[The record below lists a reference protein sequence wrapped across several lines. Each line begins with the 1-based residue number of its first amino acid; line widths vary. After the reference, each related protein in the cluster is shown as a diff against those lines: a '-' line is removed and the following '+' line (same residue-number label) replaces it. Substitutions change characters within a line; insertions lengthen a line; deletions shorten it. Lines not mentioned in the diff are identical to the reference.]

1 MSDPRISVVL
11 PTYNRTLFLRQAI
24 DSVLAQTRTDWEL
37 IIVDDHSDVPEVA
50 TVISEYAQ
58 RDARIQA
65 IYHETNRRLPAAL
78 NTGFASARGDLLTWT
93 TDDNV
98 YEPQALQAM
107 AERLEADADL
117 AMVYTEYVRIDE
129 RGHVLGPGFTRPPD
143 QLLRQGNCI
152 GPCFLYR
159 RALRDAVGDY
169 ADDMFMAE
177 DHDYWLRASQHG
189 RMALIDQPLYR
200 YRVHGDSLSVTARQ
214 AQAMASVRAMERF
227 VAGDP
232 LLTDRRWAEALCM
245 ASRYAVDGGDG
256 PLARSHLRNALR
268 RDVRFVFAHRGRLLA
283 RCCVGSR
290 LNNVLRIVRR
300 MFTRQSNV

>member
-11 PTYNRTLFLRQAI
+11 PTYNRTQFLRQAI

-98 YEPQALQAM
+98 YEPQALQVM

-117 AMVYTEYVRIDE
+117 AMAYTEYLRIDE
-129 RGHVLGPGFTRPPD
+129 HGRVLGPGFTLPPD
-143 QLLRQGNCI
+143 QLLSRGNCI

-169 ADDMFMAE
+169 ADDTFMAE

-200 YRVHGDSLSVTARQ
+200 YRVHGDSLSVTGRQ
-214 AQAMASVRAMERF
+214 AQAMASVRAIERF

-232 LLTDRRWAEALCM
+232 PLTDRRWAEAHCM
-245 ASRYAVDGGDG
+245 ASRYAVDAGDVS
-256 PLARSHLRNALR
+256 LARSHLRNALR
-268 RDVRFVFAHRGRLLA
+268 RDARFVFAHRSRLLA
-283 RCCVGSR
+283 RCFVGGR
-290 LNNVLRIVRR
+290 LAHVL
-300 MFTRQSNV
+300 